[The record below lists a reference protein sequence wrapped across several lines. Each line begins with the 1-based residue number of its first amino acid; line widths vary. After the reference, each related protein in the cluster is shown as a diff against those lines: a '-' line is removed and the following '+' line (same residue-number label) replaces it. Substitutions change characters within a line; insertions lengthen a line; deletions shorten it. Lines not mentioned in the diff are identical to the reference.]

1 MMFSAPSAG
10 RKMQLGKDLAV
21 KVCIMLLNATD
32 ELLAVNLV
40 HLQETISPTCV
51 ESGAP
56 RHFES
61 DGLYGVDHELAAAH
75 DGLLDVLLPQREGV
89 RGRRLHLEG
98 RHPRRRD
105 VVLALVLG
113 LLVKQHLPA
122 RWERDAIQ
130 E

>member
-1 MMFSAPSAG
+1 
-10 RKMQLGKDLAV
+10 
-21 KVCIMLLNATD
+21 MLLNATD
-32 ELLAVNLV
+32 KLLAL
-40 HLQETISPTCV
+40 HSLSLKTRSPTCV

-61 DGLYGVDHELAAAH
+61 DGLDGVDHELAAAH
-75 DGLLDVLLPQREGV
+75 HGLLDVLLPQREGV
-89 RGRRLHLEG
+89 GGRRLHLEG

-122 RWERDAIQ
+122 RWKWDDIYRVFE
-130 E
+130 

>member
-1 MMFSAPSAG
+1 MEYYLSRMVECPQPIEQPGGSPS
-10 RKMQLGKDLAV
+10 
-21 KVCIMLLNATD
+21 
-32 ELLAVNLV
+32 
-40 HLQETISPTCV
+40 TCV

-56 RHFES
+56 LHFES
-61 DGLYGVDHELAAAH
+61 DGLDGVDHELAAAH

-122 RWERDAIQ
+122 RLIWDAVYK
-130 E
+130 